1 MVQSFSKIQLC
12 SLDPNVQMTDTE
24 RTKCK
29 AMQGTTNPCL
39 GYYSNMCAIVG
50 GTPREDACSKQ
61 RFCKNPFM
69 LFSQQCTQ
77 DSDCATSN
85 INKKPFDANGIPV
98 ADVGWLMQ
106 RPCCD
111 SLKANIEQICEG
123 VTEAIKE
130 VMRPL
135 NSAGFFA
142 SIPPLAR
149 VRACRFRVGVG
160 EWVCRWVGGWVGGWV
175 TYVGWFVMW
184 RGEWSSQQPRHH
196 KHLNSNHF
204 LCLAL
209 CKGVGQCLGLEP
221 SSLWLCTRMSRWRE
235 HPDALHTPQ
244 CLALGEF
251 SPKALIS

>member
-1 MVQSFSKIQLC
+1 MRRGLFLVALAAALGLAMGAQQCRQGQSVTVTGGWCDVKNGDKRVITGNFCEDSASPTAMQTAFLAMVNSFPKVQLC
-12 SLDPNVQMTDTE
+12 SLDPNVQMTDNE

-39 GYYSNMCAIVG
+39 GYYSNMCALVG

-77 DSDCATSN
+77 DSDCATSD

-98 ADVGWLMQ
+98 ADIGWKMQ

-130 VMRPL
+130 T
-135 NSAGFFA
+135 SAFSPISGICADRDCYYF
-142 SIPPLAR
+142 
-149 VRACRFRVGVG
+149 
-160 EWVCRWVGGWVGGWV
+160 
-175 TYVGWFVMW
+175 
-184 RGEWSSQQPRHH
+184 SS
-196 KHLNSNHF
+196 
-204 LCLAL
+204 A
-209 CKGVGQCLGLEP
+209 
-221 SSLWLCTRMSRWRE
+221 SSLPASTL
-235 HPDALHTPQ
+235 
-244 CLALGEF
+244 LAAAASLLAVAA
-251 SPKALIS
+251 SYWH